1 MRAKKII
8 LPIIFCALAVI
19 ARADEIIPV
28 LQVGSETYSNV
39 TVTSV
44 SKTDIFFTYADGMA
58 NVKIKNL
65 SPELQEHFNF
75 NPDLAQAI
83 ELKQAADKAKFHA
96 QLLQQPDAHPPDM
109 TRAPVARTTETAGLW
124 GDDFPA
130 VLKQAQAEK
139 KLVLLNFTG
148 SDWCPP
154 CMMMRKEVF
163 SKKEFV
169 TAASKKFILVEI
181 DFPNADKELKKQH
194 EPLAEKYKIDGFPT
208 VLLLTP
214 EGKEFNRF
222 YASQYPKSEDFLKHL
237 TEALEKKDLD

>member
-148 SDWCPP
+148 SDWCEW
-154 CMMMRKEVF
+154 CMKFDQEVL
-163 SKKEFV
+163 V
-169 TAASKKFILVEI
+169 TDHFTSYAAKNLVMLKA
-181 DFPNADKELKKQH
+181 DFPRKTPQDETLKRNNAALQKTFHVDAFPTYILLNANGDELGRQAGYLPGGPDAFIKELEMFAH
-194 EPLAEKYKIDGFPT
+194 
-208 VLLLTP
+208 
-214 EGKEFNRF
+214 
-222 YASQYPKSEDFLKHL
+222 H
-237 TEALEKKDLD
+237 

>member
-124 GDDFPA
+124 GDDFPT

-148 SDWCPP
+148 SDWCEW
-154 CMMMRKEVF
+154 CMKFDQEVL
-163 SKKEFV
+163 V
-169 TAASKKFILVEI
+169 TDHFTRYAAKNLVLLKA
-181 DFPNADKELKKQH
+181 DFPHQTPQDETLKRNNAALQKTFHVNAFPTYILLNANGDELGRQAGYLPGGPDAFIKELEMFAH
-194 EPLAEKYKIDGFPT
+194 
-208 VLLLTP
+208 
-214 EGKEFNRF
+214 
-222 YASQYPKSEDFLKHL
+222 H
-237 TEALEKKDLD
+237 